1 MNFFREIYELLGNDR
16 TLISLIRKY
25 EGIRKKIINT
35 NCAILFNKTC
45 IHEHLLPN
53 YSNIRL
59 NDQAMHNEAGNLRM
73 ESVKRQLSEAKTKLT
88 FLNTSLAEV
97 NAELDL
103 GIIPETLHRCRQI
116 LEEVINTYKRKEETR
131 ILNKLNRLYQGQI
144 LLPQNKNCYLNLS
157 EQILTEDEKELLNL
171 GTNCHFSS
179 KFDMYIKQTELEILY
194 ESLRNLSS
202 KDKITLLPGLRDQL
216 RAEASKNRSRGGSTL
231 LTPGLREAGKSL
243 KNNKNIIIQKA
254 DKSNMFV
261 VMDRK
266 IQNKCNPQRRNQI

>member
-131 ILNKLNRLYQGQI
+131 ILNELNRLYQGQI
-144 LLPQNKNCYLNLS
+144 LLPQNKDYYLNHRY
-157 EQILTEDEKELLNL
+157 LN
-171 GTNCHFSS
+171 
-179 KFDMYIKQTELEILY
+179 
-194 ESLRNLSS
+194 
-202 KDKITLLPGLRDQL
+202 
-216 RAEASKNRSRGGSTL
+216 
-231 LTPGLREAGKSL
+231 
-243 KNNKNIIIQKA
+243 
-254 DKSNMFV
+254 
-261 VMDRK
+261 
-266 IQNKCNPQRRNQI
+266 